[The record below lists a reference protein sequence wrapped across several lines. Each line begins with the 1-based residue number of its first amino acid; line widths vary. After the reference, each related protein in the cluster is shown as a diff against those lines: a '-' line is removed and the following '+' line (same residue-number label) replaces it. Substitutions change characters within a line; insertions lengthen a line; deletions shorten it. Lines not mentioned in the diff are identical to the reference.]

1 MGCVIVKERV
11 YETIHIFGIDQQ
23 YTRTQSKVT
32 LEIPRELTIM
42 NDIVANTLSAYTSAL
57 DAATSM
63 NSATRTTNSLVENS
77 LPRVDH
83 DLPLSL
89 VVIKD
94 ANNNSIFLSPT
105 TKRRG
110 RVSPIPNA
118 KLPLKK
124 ALSVRWK
131 DQSNRENALHT
142 DVSDDEI
149 LKVETEV
156 DFHEMA
162 NPLTAKPKKRSP
174 SPPYLDIK
182 EYEQRMK
189 KLKTSIG
196 DACKLELKFLNQ
208 AKHVR
213 DKRTR
218 MVERLKHMKR
228 KAQRFSVL
236 NAQRGLNDSN
246 SSEMDVVSTKLSDG
260 NVITDN
266 DDDDFVLPPV
276 FHEKASKAQT
286 SSNYIDMT
294 Q

>member
-1 MGCVIVKERV
+1 MGCVTVDRYEF
-11 YETIHIFGIDQQ
+11 YETKEKVDHIFPIDSNSCVH
-23 YTRTQSKVT
+23 TFT
-32 LEIPRELTIM
+32 LTFNIRISLDPAM
-42 NDIVANTLSAYTSAL
+42 NDIVAHTLSAYTSAL
-57 DAATSM
+57 CAATST
-63 NSATRTTNSLVENS
+63 AAVENS
-77 LPRVDH
+77 SPLVDDDIH
-83 DLPLSL
+83 LSH
-89 VVIKD
+89 VVTQD
-94 ANNNSIFLSPT
+94 ANNKLSPT
-105 TKRRG
+105 SKRRG

-131 DQSNRENALHT
+131 DQSNRENMETSDDDLLKAET
-142 DVSDDEI
+142 DDEI
-149 LKVETEV
+149 REIT
-156 DFHEMA
+156 
-162 NPLTAKPKKRSP
+162 NPLVTKPKKRSP
-174 SPPYLDIK
+174 SPPHLDIK

-196 DACKLELKFLNQ
+196 EACKLELKYLNK
-208 AKHVR
+208 AKQVR

-246 SSEMDVVSTKLSDG
+246 SSEMDVVVTKLSEG

-276 FHEKASKAQT
+276 FHEKTSKKQF
-286 SSNYIDMT
+286 SSNFIDMT